1 MTFAGRC
8 YGYSCLYAY
17 SVVVVRDHRRLCLRL
32 HARHSRVGRV
42 GVPSALRRTRRRRR
56 RTIQFDGEA
65 GTRKIGLRSNAWIRT
80 SQYARIPRRGR
91 LFDELLHLAATGTE
105 NVWVID
111 YRFSVA
117 GHSAFGRSYVAQSF
131 WSDVRAGSTVRVM
144 YVPDD
149 PGNNRLA
156 ESGRLRDVIV
166 MALLAL
172 LCLGL
177 AYAPQWLRDRKRNS

>member
-1 MTFAGRC
+1 MHTAWWWFGIIGACVFGSMLVTPAWDEWACRQHC
-8 YGYSCLYAY
+8 VARDG
-17 SVVVVRDHRRLCLRL
+17 VVVERF
-32 HARHSRVGRV
+32 S
-42 GVPSALRRTRRRRR
+42 ST
-56 RTIQFDGEA
+56 GEA
-65 GTRKIGLRSNAWIRT
+65 GTKKIGLRSNAWIRT
-80 SQYARIPRRGR
+80 SQYARMPRRGR
-91 LFDELLHLAATGTE
+91 LFDELVHLAATGTE